1 MGWGGAI
8 PSKCACTPTWCYA
21 TDVSPCTC
29 SRAWCYPTDVLPC
42 TCTSTWCYARD
53 VFPRTCTHVFDA
65 TLLDV
70 YFPVRTYLMLSYWMF
85 TCLCAHAWY
94 YTTGCF
100 LAYAHV
106 LYATLVRTYLPVGV
120 RLTSLRPGRVFCCL
134 VMFAVFQFLHV
145 FAPNFAYIYISL
157 SLSLWTI
164 STYMY
169 MYIYSYVYMFLY
181 IYTPGFGDEGQKDLC
196 GNT

>member
-1 MGWGGAI
+1 
-8 PSKCACTPTWCYA
+8 
-21 TDVSPCTC
+21 
-29 SRAWCYPTDVLPC
+29 
-42 TCTSTWCYARD
+42 
-53 VFPRTCTHVFDA
+53 
-65 TLLDV
+65 
-70 YFPVRTYLMLSYWMF
+70 MLSYWMF
-85 TCLCAHAWY
+85 TCLCAHTWY

-106 LYATLVRTYLPVGV
+106 LYATLVRAYLPVGV
-120 RLTSLRPGRVFCCL
+120 RLTSLRPCRVFCCL

-145 FAPNFAYIYISL
+145 FAPNFAYIYIYISL

-169 MYIYSYVYMFLY
+169 MYIYIVMYTCCYIYIY